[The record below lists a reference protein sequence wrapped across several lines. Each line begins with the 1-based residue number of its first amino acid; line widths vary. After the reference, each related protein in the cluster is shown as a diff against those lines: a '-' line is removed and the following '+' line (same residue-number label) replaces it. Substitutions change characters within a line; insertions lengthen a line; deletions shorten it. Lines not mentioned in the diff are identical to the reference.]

1 MIIPPIPYGTTR
13 RLSQVPYAT
22 YTLIGINILVWVV
35 SVFVFFGSEIEDLHA
50 FLTWGALTPARLHWH
65 TLITSAFLHESPLP
79 LHLAGNML
87 FLFVFGQ
94 HVEDALGRGMFVAA
108 YLGSHL
114 AAMLMHMLVGYRF
127 VPHDM
132 ELPTLGAS
140 GAIAGVLGLFAVRFY
155 NTHIKVFYLFSL
167 FGLIGRAGTFL
178 IRAVWGLGFYFL
190 WDVVQGLLD
199 LGYLEEGG
207 GVASWAHVGGFLF
220 GLAIA
225 LVSGLREEAVGMYT
239 ASDAY
244 DWFRDGQWRKAA
256 VCFEEIVH
264 DEPENADAH
273 LKLGVCH
280 ELTGRPRQGLASLA
294 TAQRLYREGGD
305 VPAAT
310 AALVQVIRYHPAT
323 SQLEPE
329 TYLEAAELLETQ
341 TDLPLAAAAYEQLA
355 RAHPQHP
362 LAEHGVVQAG
372 QLYLGPLNRP
382 DEAARLFSIITRQRP
397 GSPYAAQAAEGLR
410 QAQWQLGMARSGHV
424 S

>member
-1 MIIPPIPYGTTR
+1 MVIPYGTTR

-22 YTLIGINILVWVV
+22 YTLLGINILVWAI
-35 SVFVFFGSEIEDLHA
+35 SVFVLFGVGIEDLRA
-50 FLTWGALTPARLHWH
+50 FLMWGALTPARLHWH

-79 LHLAGNML
+79 LHLVGNML
-87 FLFVFGQ
+87 FLFIFGR
-94 HVEDALGRGMFVAA
+94 HVEDALGRAMFVAT

-127 VPHDM
+127 APADM

-155 NTHIKVFYLFSL
+155 NTHIKVFYLLSL

-178 IRAVWGLGFYFL
+178 VRAMWGLGFYFL

-199 LGYLEEGG
+199 LGYLAEGG
-207 GVASWAHVGGFLF
+207 GVANWAHVGGFLF

-225 LVSGLREEAVGMYT
+225 LIAGLREEAVEMYT

-244 DWFRDGQWRKAA
+244 DWFRDGQWRKAV

-273 LKLGVCH
+273 LKLGVCY
-280 ELTGRPRQGLASLA
+280 ELTGRPRRGLASLA
-294 TAQRLYREGGD
+294 TAQRLYRERGD
-305 VPAAT
+305 VPAAS

-323 SQLEPE
+323 SQLAPE
-329 TYLEAAELLETQ
+329 TYLETADFLESQ
-341 TDLPLAAAAYEQLA
+341 SDLALAAAGYEQLA

-362 LAEHGVVQAG
+362 LAEYGVVRAG
-372 QLYLGPLNRP
+372 QLYLGHLSRP
-382 DEAARLFSIITRQRP
+382 DEAVRLFSIIARQRP

-410 QAQWQLGMARSGHV
+410 QAQWQLGMMHTTRV